1 MSFLLD
7 IIIILIISL
16 TIILAVKRGF
26 VKTAISA
33 VAFILAIIITV
44 AFTPTLADVF
54 LYQLYPEC
62 GNPR

>member
-1 MSFLLD
+1 MIGSVFMALILDVLL
-7 IIIILIISL
+7 
-16 TIILAVKRGF
+16 LAVIAIFVIIGIKRGF

-54 LYQLYPEC
+54 LYQL
-62 GNPR
+62 